1 MCHMPCA
8 MTFMLQENF
17 IFDILEPHA
26 FKQAPEAGGCAI
38 GDGGDREQKGTQG
51 THMTQGTQ
59 RTQSTVLRHGLTEIK
74 PTMGEIS
81 NF

>member
-1 MCHMPCA
+1 MCHMPYA
-8 MTFMLQENF
+8 MTFMAQENL

-38 GDGGDREQKGTQG
+38 GDGGDRVDRGDRGDKGDRGQKGTKG

-59 RTQSTVLRHGLTEIK
+59 RTQS
-74 PTMGEIS
+74 
-81 NF
+81 